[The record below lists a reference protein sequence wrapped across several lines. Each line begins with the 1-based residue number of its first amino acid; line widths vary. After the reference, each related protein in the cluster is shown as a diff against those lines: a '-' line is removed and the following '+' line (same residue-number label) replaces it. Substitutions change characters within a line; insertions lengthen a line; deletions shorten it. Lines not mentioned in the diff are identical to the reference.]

1 MSSLKPL
8 TNQPL
13 LHECWICREEIH
25 DDLLKLNH
33 KVNEFVHCFHNE
45 CAKDWLKEHPTC
57 PACSVEASPD
67 QVLPIMIASNTLSLE
82 YASNLFSEALK
93 SQNEDILEHLIAH
106 IPRQPE
112 LGPKLLSQVIS
123 GHDVLFDRIKPLCD
137 RALTSTHR
145 TLAQHSISKNNLE
158 ELVYTIENSPDK
170 KATIQTLLFYSV
182 GMFTCDFCDL
192 EIPKYLLENFGGDF
206 NLREIMPCIGMLL
219 NKNEFGILEL
229 ILLNTAL
236 EPEIKERIRKE
247 ITKYKATDHAVKLIR
262 EKNLKALETIVK
274 TGNLDD
280 FASDL
285 FDAIIE
291 NLEELPNFLLD
302 LCSKGSI
309 FSLTYKAFKSK
320 KLKLCLQILC
330 ATQDEFSA
338 RHICELCLK
347 ENLID
352 FYKDLLKRIKFKDPS
367 TLVWDATREK
377 SFEGS
382 LAIINQYELDGY
394 STLLLFQL
402 AIKERNISFIK
413 TLIAQCSFTSSI
425 PKPFEEKRK
434 DAWEIKGILGSLA
447 NFITE
452 EKQLELAREFF
463 NRNPIDRELFAEFL
477 SFFKENAKEVF
488 TLIPERIRESVLM
501 IATLENPYNLDH
513 LKVLFDDEFVNDA
526 LIQFVL
532 RDTRSIPPEILCHKA
547 LKEETIKEAIE
558 IARENGNESLVDTLI
573 FRLPIL
579 EASLY
584 RLLYVQ
590 CTIS

>member
-8 TNQPL
+8 TSQPTL
-13 LHECWICREEIH
+13 IECSICREEIH

-33 KVNEFVHCFHNE
+33 KVNEFVHYFHNE

-57 PACSVEASPD
+57 PACSVEASTD

-93 SQNEDILEHLIAH
+93 SQNEDILERLIAH

-137 RALTSTHR
+137 RALPSTHR
-145 TLAQHSISKNNLE
+145 TLAQHAISKNNLE

-206 NLREIMPCIGMLL
+206 NLDEIMPCIGMQL
-219 NKNEFGILEL
+219 NKNEFRILEL

-236 EPEIKERIRKE
+236 EPEIKERIRNE

-262 EKNLKALETIVK
+262 EKNLKALEIIVK
-274 TGNLDD
+274 TGNLDE

-291 NLEELPNFLLD
+291 NLEELPDFLLD

-320 KLKLCLQILC
+320 KLKLCLQILR

-338 RHICELCLK
+338 HHICELCLK

-352 FYKDLLKRIKFKDPS
+352 FYKDLLKTIKFKDPS
-367 TLVWDATREK
+367 ILVTNATREK
-377 SFEGS
+377 SLEGC
-382 LAIINQYELDGY
+382 LGIIHQYQLDGY
-394 STLLLFQL
+394 STLLLFEF

-413 TLIAQCSFTSSI
+413 TLIAQCSLTSSI

-434 DAWEIKGILGSLA
+434 DAWEKGILRRLA

-452 EKQLELAREFF
+452 EKRLELAREFF
-463 NRNPIDRELFAEFL
+463 NRKPIDRELFAEFL
-477 SFFKENAKEVF
+477 SFFEKNAEEVF
-488 TLIPERIRESVLM
+488 MLIPERIRESVLM
-501 IATLENPYNLDH
+501 IATLENYYNLDH

-526 LIQFVL
+526 VIEFAQKGQDHLP
-532 RDTRSIPPEILCHKA
+532 REILYHEA
-547 LKEETIKEAIE
+547 VKEETIKEAIE
-558 IARENGNESLVDTLI
+558 IAKENGNESLKTTLI
-573 FRLPIL
+573 FRLPFL
-579 EASLY
+579 KASLY
-584 RLLYVQ
+584 HLLYNQ
-590 CTIS
+590 CRIS